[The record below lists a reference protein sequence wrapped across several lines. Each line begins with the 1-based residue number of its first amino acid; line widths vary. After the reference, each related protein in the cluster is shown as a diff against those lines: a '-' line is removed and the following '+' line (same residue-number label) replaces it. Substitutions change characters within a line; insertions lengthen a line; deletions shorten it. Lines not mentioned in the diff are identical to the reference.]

1 MDRYKCADGFVYRDR
16 TGSCLLLSVQ
26 MSGED
31 IKDYAEFTSGKTL
44 IGGGFEYT
52 LGIVRNSA

>member
-1 MDRYKCADGFVYRDR
+1 MD
-16 TGSCLLLSVQ
+16 SCLLLLVE

-44 IGGGFEYT
+44 IYRGFEYV
-52 LGIVRNSA
+52 LGIIRNSA

>member
-1 MDRYKCADGFVYRDR
+1 MD
-16 TGSCLLLSVQ
+16 SCLLLSVE

-44 IGGGFEYT
+44 ICGGFEYI
-52 LGIVRNSA
+52 LGIIRDSA